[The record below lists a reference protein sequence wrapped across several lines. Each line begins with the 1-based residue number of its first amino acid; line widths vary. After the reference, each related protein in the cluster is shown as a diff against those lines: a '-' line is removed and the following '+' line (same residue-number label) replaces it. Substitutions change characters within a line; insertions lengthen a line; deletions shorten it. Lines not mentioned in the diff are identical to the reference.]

1 MEITGGLLATIVV
14 AIAVAGVARWRG
26 VGIAI
31 PLLVAGAIIGAL
43 PFGPVAP
50 GDAGEVFLLILAPLI
65 FGEAMSTSFFDFR
78 RQRRPI
84 LALAI
89 GLVVVSSV
97 AVGAVAQWIVP
108 GLSLGIAFALGAVLS
123 PTDAVAVANVA
134 RRGALPR
141 RIVTILEGES
151 LVNDGT
157 GLTLLR
163 VALTAAAVG
172 AVTVGDVMRILTVSV
187 IGGLAVGALI
197 GVIIIWVMR
206 RARDDLIANC
216 LILIAPFPSYLIAEE
231 FGGSGILA
239 VVTTA
244 LIVANA
250 MLSNRRFR
258 GRMASVAVW
267 RQLTFILTAFAF
279 FLVGLEIPATLLALM
294 PGELQTV
301 AILVGAVLATLF
313 AARAIFVF
321 VMVALSRLGAQ
332 ERLGLR
338 EGIVLAWAGARGPVS
353 GLAAFSIPAA
363 AVAQEAADDHRIL
376 LATTF
381 CVVAITLLLAPTLGW
396 VSQRLGIKG
405 DDQARRESALKAAL
419 IARGL
424 EAVDQAVEQGLIDGQ
439 PIDSKAERAVRAQ
452 LISLLPG
459 DDAPDQADTAEQV
472 WLLEGRVLR
481 AQYEELLRLRD
492 EEGMSD
498 ALVRPVMQAL
508 DVQSAAHKGRA
519 RPSGTT

>member
-26 VGIAI
+26 ISTAI

-89 GLVVVSSV
+89 GLVVVSSF
-97 AVGAVAQWIVP
+97 AVGVVAQWIVP

-123 PTDAVAVANVA
+123 PTDAVAVASVA

-172 AVTVGDVMRILTVSV
+172 AVTVGDVLRILTVSV
-187 IGGLAVGALI
+187 VGGLAVGAAI
-197 GVIIIWVMR
+197 GLIIIWVMR
-206 RARDDLIANC
+206 KARDDLLANC

-267 RQLTFILTAFAF
+267 RQLTFILTSFAF
-279 FLVGLEIPATLLALM
+279 FLVGLEIPATLTALM
-294 PGELQTV
+294 PGELRIV
-301 AILVGAVLATLF
+301 AALVLAVLVTLF
-313 AARAIFVF
+313 ATRAIFVF
-321 VMVALSRLGAQ
+321 AMVGLSRLGSQ
-332 ERLGLR
+332 DRLGFR
-338 EGIVLAWAGARGPVS
+338 EGLVLAWAGARGPVS

-363 AVAQEAADDHRIL
+363 AVAAQAADDHRIL

-396 VSQRLGIKG
+396 VSHRLGIQG
-405 DDQARRESALKAAL
+405 DDEAKRDAALKAAL

-424 EAVDQAVEQGLIDGQ
+424 EAVDQAVEQGILDGQ
-439 PIDSKAERAVRAQ
+439 PIDAKAERTVRAQ
-452 LISLLPG
+452 LNALLPA
-459 DDAPDQADTAEQV
+459 DDAPAQADSADQI
-472 WLLEGRVLR
+472 WQLEGRVLR

-492 EEGMSD
+492 EEGMPDS
-498 ALVRPVMQAL
+498 LVRPVMQAL
-508 DVQSAAHKGRA
+508 DLQSEAHKGRA

>member
-1 MEITGGLLATIVV
+1 MEITGGVLATIVV
-14 AIAVAGVARWRG
+14 AIAVAAIARWRG
-26 VGIAI
+26 IGIAI
-31 PLLVAGAIIGAL
+31 PLLAAGAVIGAL
-43 PFGPVAP
+43 PFGPTAP

-89 GLVVVSSV
+89 GLVVLSSF
-97 AVGAVAQWIVP
+97 AVGAVAQWIMP
-108 GLSLGIAFALGAVLS
+108 GLSLSLAFALGAVLS

-163 VALTAAAVG
+163 VALTAAAIG
-172 AVTVGDVMRILTVSV
+172 AVSVGDVALILTLSV
-187 IGGLAVGALI
+187 VGGLLVGAAIGLI
-197 GVIIIWVMR
+197 IVWVMR
-206 RARDDLIANC
+206 TVRDDLIANC

-231 FGGSGILA
+231 IGGSGILA
-239 VVTTA
+239 VVATA
-244 LIVANA
+244 LLVANA

-279 FLVGLEIPATLLALM
+279 FLVGLEIPATLMALM

-301 AILVGAVLATLF
+301 IALVAAVLVTLF
-313 AARAIFVF
+313 IARAAFVF
-321 VMVALSRLGAQ
+321 AMVAVSRLGRN
-332 ERLGLR
+332 EHLGLR
-338 EGIVLAWAGARGPVS
+338 EAIVLAWAGARGPVS

-363 AVAQEAADDHRIL
+363 AAAADYADERRIL

-381 CVVAITLLLAPTLGW
+381 CVIAFTLLLSPTLAL
-396 VSQRLGIKG
+396 VARLVRVRA
-405 DDQARRESALKAAL
+405 DDEGERSSDLKAAL
-419 IARGL
+419 VMRGM
-424 EAVDQAVEQGLIDGQ
+424 EALDQAIEQGILDGA
-439 PIDSKAERAVRAQ
+439 PYDAHAERAVRESLSA
-452 LISLLPG
+452 LLPDARASLESESG
-459 DDAPDQADTAEQV
+459 DQV
-472 WLLEGRVLR
+472 WQLEGRVLR

-492 EEGMSD
+492 EEGMPDS
-498 ALVRPVMQAL
+498 LVRPVMHAL
-508 DVQSAAHKGRA
+508 DLQSEAHKGRQ
-519 RPSGTT
+519 RPSGAA